1 MPAKPFFREM
11 GITMKHELIYG
22 AAVAALLMCG
32 CATAPTARGPL
43 PTKYYSKA
51 ELEDLD
57 EVKLPPNYSVDNFRK
72 MQMVLNVKVIAGDGK
87 MKIDKALSGR
97 LQTEMAKLKR
107 FEIFSLHNSS
117 KMELDALGDLDDEVK
132 VVKADNVKAS
142 DLVLTGTIKVTVAE
156 NNLRDEKVFV
166 YCADG
171 DFSCEDAK
179 TRTVYFAEKARGVW
193 DRKVR
198 YSLTGQSYGNI
209 SEAQAIQTAC
219 LRCLAIVANKLGN
232 TFPTGGRVTNITG
245 SGETM
250 VMKAGQHEGIAPNQ
264 QVCVFLSE
272 DGLDIPVA
280 FAEATPKNNGTSQ
293 LRVYRWNTDND
304 DAKRIVKE
312 IRGSGRTFL
321 KNYKGDKKNGLYA
334 VAFGMAVPA
343 DWEKG
348 VNK

>member
-1 MPAKPFFREM
+1 
-11 GITMKHELIYG
+11 MKNGLFY
-22 AAVAALLMCG
+22 VAAAALLLMCG
-32 CATAPTARGPL
+32 CATAPTARGPI
-43 PTKYYSKA
+43 PAKYYSKA
-51 ELEDLD
+51 ELEGLD

-72 MQMVLNVKVIAGDGK
+72 MQMVMNVKVVAGDGK
-87 MKIDKALSGR
+87 TKVDKTLSGR
-97 LQTEMAKLKR
+97 MQTEMAKLKR
-107 FEIFSLHNSS
+107 FEIFSLHNRS
-117 KMELDALGDLDDEVK
+117 KVELDAVGDLDEEVK
-132 VVKADNVKAS
+132 VVSADNVKAS
-142 DLVLTGTIKVTVAE
+142 DLMLTGTIKVTVAE
-156 NNLRDEKVFV
+156 NDLRNEKVFV
-166 YCADG
+166 YSADG

-198 YSLTGQSYGNI
+198 YSLTGQSYGNM
-209 SEAQAIQTAC
+209 SDAQAIQIAC

-232 TFPTGGRVTNITG
+232 TFPAGGRVTNITG

-280 FAEATPKNNGTSQ
+280 FAEATPKNDGTSQ
-293 LRVYRWNTDND
+293 LRVYRWNLDNP
-304 DAKRIVKE
+304 DAKQIVKE

-321 KNYKGDKKNGLYA
+321 RNYRGDKKNGLYA

-343 DWEKG
+343 DWEKSA
-348 VNK
+348 NR

>member
-1 MPAKPFFREM
+1 MKNGFF
-11 GITMKHELIYG
+11 YG
-22 AAVAALLMCG
+22 AVAAALLMCG
-32 CATAPTARGPL
+32 CATVPTARGPI
-43 PTKYYSKA
+43 PAKYYSKA
-51 ELEDLD
+51 ELEGLD

-72 MQMVLNVKVIAGDGK
+72 MQMVMNVKVVAGDGK
-87 MKIDKALSGR
+87 TKIDKTLSGR
-97 LQTEMAKLKR
+97 MQTEMAKLKR
-107 FEIFSLHNSS
+107 FEIFSLHNRI
-117 KMELDALGDLDDEVK
+117 KVELDAIGDLDDEVK
-132 VVKADNVKAS
+132 VVSADSVKAS
-142 DLVLTGTIKVTVAE
+142 DLMLTGTIKVTVAE
-156 NNLRDEKVFV
+156 NDLRNEKVFV
-166 YCADG
+166 YSADG

-198 YSLTGQSYGNI
+198 YSLTGQAHGNV
-209 SEAQAIQTAC
+209 SEAQAIQIAC

-245 SGETM
+245 SGDTM

-280 FAEATPKNNGTSQ
+280 FAEATPKNDGTSQ
-293 LRVYRWNTDND
+293 LRVYRWNTDNA
-304 DAKRIVKE
+304 DAKQIVKE

-343 DWEKG
+343 DWEK
-348 VNK
+348 NANR

>member
-1 MPAKPFFREM
+1 
-11 GITMKHELIYG
+11 MKNALFY
-22 AAVAALLMCG
+22 VAAAALLLMCG
-32 CATAPTARGPL
+32 CATAPTARGPI
-43 PTKYYSKA
+43 PAKYYSKA
-51 ELEDLD
+51 ELEGLD

-72 MQMVLNVKVIAGDGK
+72 MQMVMNVKVVAGDGK
-87 MKIDKALSGR
+87 TKVDKTLSGR
-97 LQTEMAKLKR
+97 MQTEMAKLKR
-107 FEIFSLHNSS
+107 FEIFSLHNRS
-117 KMELDALGDLDDEVK
+117 KVELDAVGDLDEEVK
-132 VVKADNVKAS
+132 VVSADGVRAS
-142 DLVLTGTIKVTVAE
+142 DLMLTGTIKVTVAE
-156 NNLRDEKVFV
+156 NDLRNEKVFV
-166 YCADG
+166 YSADG

-198 YSLTGQSYGNI
+198 YSLTGQSYGNM
-209 SEAQAIQTAC
+209 SDAQAIQIAC

-232 TFPTGGRVTNITG
+232 TFPAGGRVTNITG

-280 FAEATPKNNGTSQ
+280 FAEATPKNDGTSQ
-293 LRVYRWNTDND
+293 LRVYRWNLDNP
-304 DAKRIVKE
+304 DAKQIVKE

-321 KNYKGDKKNGLYA
+321 RNYRGDKKNGLYA

-343 DWEKG
+343 DWEKSA
-348 VNK
+348 NR